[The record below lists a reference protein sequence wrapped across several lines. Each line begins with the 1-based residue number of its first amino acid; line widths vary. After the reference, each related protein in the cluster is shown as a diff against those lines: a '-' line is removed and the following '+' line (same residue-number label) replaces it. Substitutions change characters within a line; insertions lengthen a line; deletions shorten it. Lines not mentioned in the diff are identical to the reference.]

1 MSTTFKTVAR
11 PEADSAVELQRRLSS
26 LNDARL
32 TPRADAAPPSLS
44 EEMELRQIELRWLES
59 ECATIAA
66 SAALA
71 PSEEDS
77 FIQWFEQLRE
87 NGPGQN
93 DPLFPWLANTA
104 TLDEMAWFLS
114 QEVAGEAGFDDLVAL
129 TQLRLPVRAKLELA
143 RNYWD
148 EMGRGRESG
157 MHGPMLDR
165 LASDLR
171 LSARD
176 HAVTWEAVAIGNL
189 LMGLAANRGY
199 AFHSV
204 GALGVVELTAPSRAA
219 SVAAGLERLG
229 VAQRSRRYYALH
241 ATLDVRHSAA
251 WNEEVIR
258 PLVREDPS
266 TARSIAEGALMRL
279 SAGARCFARYRR
291 ELGISA

>member
-229 VAQRSRRYYALH
+229 VAQRSRRYYTLH

-258 PLVREDPS
+258 PLVREDPA